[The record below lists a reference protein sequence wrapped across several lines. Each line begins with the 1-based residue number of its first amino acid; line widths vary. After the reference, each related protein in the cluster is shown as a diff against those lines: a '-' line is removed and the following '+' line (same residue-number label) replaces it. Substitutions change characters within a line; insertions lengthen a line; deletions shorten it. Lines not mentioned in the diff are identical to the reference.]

1 MSDVPRW
8 FLDALATPRTEH
20 IAHLD
25 GTALHYL
32 RWGVGEKPGLV
43 LVHGGAAHAEWW
55 SFLAPLLTR
64 HYDVVAPDLS
74 GHGESDRR
82 DNYPR
87 RLWADELR
95 AIITDARFP
104 GPPVLVGHSMGG
116 LVSIVA
122 ASVYGD
128 ELAGAVIVDAPV
140 RRPDPESEERRV
152 DRSRTGRKVY
162 ATLEEALSRFRLIPE
177 QPCENK
183 YIIDHIARASLK
195 QVDGGWAWKFDP
207 RIFVKSSLDKMSDYL
222 ASARCRVAMFR
233 GEHSIVVPPETSDYM
248 YELLQRR
255 APLVEIPD
263 AYHHLILDQPLAFIA
278 ALRTLL
284 ADWEHSIPKR

>member
-1 MSDVPRW
+1 
-8 FLDALATPRTEH
+8 
-20 IAHLD
+20 
-25 GTALHYL
+25 
-32 RWGVGEKPGLV
+32 
-43 LVHGGAAHAEWW
+43 
-55 SFLAPLLTR
+55 
-64 HYDVVAPDLS
+64 
-74 GHGESDRR
+74 
-82 DNYPR
+82 
-87 RLWADELR
+87 
-95 AIITDARFP
+95 
-104 GPPVLVGHSMGG
+104 MGG

-122 ASVYGD
+122 ASVYGH

-162 ATLEEALSRFRLIPE
+162 ATLEEALSRFRLIPD
-177 QPCENK
+177 QPCEQA
-183 YIIDHIARASLK
+183 YIIDHIARTSLK

-207 RIFVKSSLDKMSDYL
+207 KIFLNASRDKMSDYL

-233 GEHSIVVPPETSDYM
+233 GEHSTVVPPDTSDYM

-263 AYHHLILDQPLAFIA
+263 AHHHLILDQPLAFIA